1 MPINTLV
8 HRKQLGNVFIYTVK
22 KIRRREKANK
32 WKFERKSSTPELI
45 VDGQPWGWAEV
56 DLPLPLQRC
65 FRNRR
70 HHSKSPS
77 GFLLFL
83 DVSSVRS
90 VGVRIGHFDQ
100 WWVWPRIMQQG
111 SWGRLLILQLLRFHE
126 STFMNHLL
134 FKFYQ
139 LFELWEN
146 IAFYFLKK
154 TEICG
159 GKSQVGLPDFIKPV
173 FFLSHKLYRPLC
185 TVFVGR
191 LK

>member
-1 MPINTLV
+1 
-8 HRKQLGNVFIYTVK
+8 
-22 KIRRREKANK
+22 
-32 WKFERKSSTPELI
+32 
-45 VDGQPWGWAEV
+45 
-56 DLPLPLQRC
+56 
-65 FRNRR
+65 
-70 HHSKSPS
+70 
-77 GFLLFL
+77 
-83 DVSSVRS
+83 
-90 VGVRIGHFDQ
+90 
-100 WWVWPRIMQQG
+100 MQQG

-146 IAFYFLKK
+146 IAFLFLKK

-159 GKSQVGLPDFIKPV
+159 GKSQVGLPDFIKSV